1 MYAQF
6 SRKIKRNGMYPKA
19 KCLSRRPVILHGRLI
34 TKNILKTKGTN
45 EVKLHKG
52 LRYSLTR
59 LLSNVLEN

>member
-34 TKNILKTKGTN
+34 TKNIYWKQKEQMKLSYIKDYGT
-45 EVKLHKG
+45 V
-52 LRYSLTR
+52 
-59 LLSNVLEN
+59 